1 MTKMSKRRLHPI
13 AILINF
19 VLTLRHL
26 YLAIII
32 GFVTF
37 RGLSLLYFL
46 LITLAILIPVLLYSF
61 LSWFRFT
68 YKVENNEL
76 QIHHGIFIR
85 KERHI
90 SKNRIQSIDLTAS
103 IIHRLFKLVK
113 VQIDTAGSGE
123 GAEASLSAVKL
134 ADGEKLRADLKMSEQ
149 KLIDEEQPIPN
160 EPSSTITFKRLF
172 LAGSTS
178 GSIGVILAIVL
189 FGFSEV
195 EQFIP
200 NQFYDNTLQWII
212 GLSIILL
219 IGLVV
224 IGLFIL
230 WIIGIAGTMIKYGNF
245 TITKKNDE
253 LFITR
258 GLLEKRE
265 QTIPLRRIQAVG
277 IKESII
283 RQPLGFVTVF
293 AEVAGGSM
301 DSNEEFNILFPIMKK
316 SEVEHFLQT
325 YLPAYV
331 GITEEFQHLPKQSLK
346 YYLIRSVTP
355 VLLLSVGLW
364 YFFPKFIL
372 MSIVLIV
379 ASIFLGL
386 LRYKDAGYRLGK
398 NRLTIVYRQ
407 LLSKTTMIIYK
418 KRIQSFERKQHIIQK
433 MDDLAT
439 MHIAIIGVLG
449 LGTHY
454 NIKDMD
460 TEDIYVIANWYR

>member
-1 MTKMSKRRLHPI
+1 MKKMSKQRLHPV

-37 RGLSLLYFL
+37 RELSLLYFV
-46 LITLAILIPVLLYSF
+46 LITLAILTAVLLHSF

-68 YKVENNEL
+68 FRVENNEL
-76 QIHHGIFIR
+76 QIKQGILVR

-103 IIHRLFKLVK
+103 VIHRLFKLVK

-123 GAEASLSAVKL
+123 GAEASLSAVTL
-134 ADGEKLRADLKMSEQ
+134 ADGEQLRADLTMGEQ
-149 KLIDEEQPIPN
+149 KKIAEEEPVLN

-178 GSIGVILAIVL
+178 GSIGVILAIV
-189 FGFSEV
+189 FFAFSEV

-200 NQFYDNTLQWII
+200 TQFYDNTLQWII
-212 GLSIILL
+212 GLSIVLL
-219 IGLVV
+219 IGLVL

-283 RQPLGFVTVF
+283 RQPFGFVTVY

-301 DSNEEFNILFPIMKK
+301 DTNEEFNTLFPIMKK
-316 SEVEHFLQT
+316 SEVEQFLQI
-325 YLPAYV
+325 YLPAYSD
-331 GITEEFQHLPKQSLK
+331 IAKDFQHLPKQSLK
-346 YYLIRSVTP
+346 YYLFRSITP
-355 VLLLSVGLW
+355 MLLISLGLW
-364 YFFPKFIL
+364 YLFPKLIWI
-372 MSIVLIV
+372 SIVLII
-379 ASIFLGL
+379 ASIVLGI
-386 LRYKDAGYRLGK
+386 LRYTDAGYRLEES
-398 NRLTIVYRQ
+398 RLTIVYRQ
-407 LLSKTTMIIYK
+407 LFSKTTMMIYK
-418 KRIQSFERKQHIIQK
+418 KRIQSFERKQHVIQK
-433 MDDLAT
+433 MDNLAT
-439 MHIAIIGVLG
+439 MHISIIGVLG
-449 LGTHY
+449 LGIHY
-454 NIKDMD
+454 NIKDMYS
-460 TEDIYVIANWYR
+460 EDVYEIANWYR